1 MLNFKRILLI
11 ISLLLITTNISLS
24 AEKIVFFDIDY
35 VISKS
40 KAGNKITKKLEKINQ
55 NNIKILNEE
64 KKKLDKELAEIK
76 KVQNVI
82 EKKELQKKVKLHN
95 SNLIQFNNKKK
106 ELSNK
111 LKNAKKK
118 EIVQLV
124 NKINPIIEEYMNTNS
139 IDIILSK
146 QGVYISKTNH
156 DITQNILEIVN
167 KKIN

>member
-1 MLNFKRILLI
+1 MINFKRILLI
-11 ISLLLITTNISLS
+11 FSLLLITTSISLS

-40 KAGNKITKKLEKINQ
+40 KAGNKITKKLEKINES
-55 NNIKILNEE
+55 NIKILNEE

-82 EKKELQKKVKLHN
+82 EKKELQKKVKLQ
-95 SNLIQFNNKKK
+95 NLIEINKQKK

-124 NKINPIIEEYMNTNS
+124 NKINPIIEEYMNANS

-156 DITQNILEIVN
+156 DITKNILEIVN

>member
-1 MLNFKRILLI
+1 MLSFKRILLVF
-11 ISLLLITTNISLS
+11 SLLLITTSISLS

-40 KAGNKITKKLEKINQ
+40 KAGNKITKKLEKINK

-64 KKKLDKELAEIK
+64 KKKLDKELSEIK

-82 EKKELQKKVKLHN
+82 EKKELQKKVKMHN
-95 SNLIQFNNKKK
+95 SNLVEFNKKKK
-106 ELSNK
+106 ELSDN
-111 LKNAKKK
+111 LKNAKKE
-118 EIVQLV
+118 EIIQLV
-124 NKINPIIEEYMNTNS
+124 NKINPILQEYMNVNS

-146 QGVYISKTNH
+146 QGVYISKTNY

>member
-1 MLNFKRILLI
+1 MLSFKRILLVF
-11 ISLLLITTNISLS
+11 SLLLITTSISLS

-40 KAGNKITKKLEKINQ
+40 KAGNKITKKLEKINK

-64 KKKLDKELAEIK
+64 KKKLDKELSEIK
-76 KVQNVI
+76 KLQNVI
-82 EKKELQKKVKLHN
+82 EKKELQKKVKMHN
-95 SNLIQFNNKKK
+95 SNLVEFNKKKK
-106 ELSNK
+106 ELSDN
-111 LKNAKKK
+111 LKNAKKE
-118 EIVQLV
+118 EIIQLV
-124 NKINPIIEEYMNTNS
+124 NKINPILQEYMNVNS

-146 QGVYISKTNH
+146 QGVYISKTNY

>member
-11 ISLLLITTNISLS
+11 FSLLLITTSISLS

-40 KAGNKITKKLEKINQ
+40 KAGNKITKKLEKINES
-55 NNIKILNEE
+55 NIKILNEE

-95 SNLIQFNNKKK
+95 SNLIEFNKKKK

-124 NKINPIIEEYMNTNS
+124 NKINPIIEEYMNSNS

-156 DITQNILEIVN
+156 DITKNILDIVN

>member
-11 ISLLLITTNISLS
+11 FSLLLITTSISLS

-40 KAGNKITKKLEKINQ
+40 KAGNKITKKLEKINES
-55 NNIKILNEE
+55 NIKILNEE

-95 SNLIQFNNKKK
+95 
-106 ELSNK
+106 
-111 LKNAKKK
+111 
-118 EIVQLV
+118 
-124 NKINPIIEEYMNTNS
+124 
-139 IDIILSK
+139 
-146 QGVYISKTNH
+146 
-156 DITQNILEIVN
+156 
-167 KKIN
+167 

>member
-1 MLNFKRILLI
+1 MHFFRKILLI
-11 ISLLLITTNISLS
+11 FSVLLITTTISLS

-64 KKKLDKELAEIK
+64 KKKLDKEFSEIK

-95 SNLIQFNNKKK
+95 SNLIKFNQKKK
-106 ELSNK
+106 DFSIK
-111 LKNAKKK
+111 LKNTKKK

-124 NKINPIIEEYMNTNS
+124 NKINPIIEEYMNVNS

-156 DITQNILEIVN
+156 DITQDILEIVN